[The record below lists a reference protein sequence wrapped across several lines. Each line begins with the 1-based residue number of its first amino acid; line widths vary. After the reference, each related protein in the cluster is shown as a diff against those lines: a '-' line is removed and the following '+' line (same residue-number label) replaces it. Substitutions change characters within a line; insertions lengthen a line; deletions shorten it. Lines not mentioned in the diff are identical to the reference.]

1 MLHTYVHTVRFAE
14 VDPARILYFSR
25 VAEHCHAAYEGFVA
39 AAGLNAVDY
48 FGGVWKAPI
57 VKWEVD
63 YLAPSVLGETLAVHV
78 AAVELGRS
86 SLTLRFEVHGP
97 DGRVRTRA
105 RMVAVFVAGEPL
117 EAQRVPEPVAAAFR
131 RMGATG

>member
-1 MLHTYVHTVRFAE
+1 MIHTHRHTVRFAE

-25 VAEHCHAAYEGFVA
+25 VAEHCHAAYESLVA
-39 AAGLNAVDY
+39 AAGLEAAAY

-57 VKWEVD
+57 VRWEVD
-63 YLAPSVLGETLAVHV
+63 YLAPSMLGETLAVHV
-78 AAVELGRS
+78 AAVDIGRA

-97 DGRVRTRA
+97 DGQLRTRA

-117 EAQRVPEPVAAAFR
+117 EAQRVPEAVAAAFR
-131 RMGATG
+131 RLGASG